1 MILEISGTFAPRGQ
15 GFIYPCV
22 VFVSMTKE
30 LKTIEVFAEDYERY
44 MAFCEK
50 YDTITPTNFLGIM
63 LNWLN
68 IPSAEEIRK
77 NR

>member
-1 MILEISGTFAPRGQ
+1 MR
-15 GFIYPCV
+15 
-22 VFVSMTKE
+22 MTKE
-30 LKTIEVFAEDYERY
+30 LKSIEVFAEDYERY
-44 MAFCEK
+44 MAFCER

>member
-1 MILEISGTFAPRGQ
+1 MK
-15 GFIYPCV
+15 
-22 VFVSMTKE
+22 KE
-30 LKTIEVFAEDYERY
+30 LKSIEVFAEDYERY
-44 MAFCEK
+44 MAICER